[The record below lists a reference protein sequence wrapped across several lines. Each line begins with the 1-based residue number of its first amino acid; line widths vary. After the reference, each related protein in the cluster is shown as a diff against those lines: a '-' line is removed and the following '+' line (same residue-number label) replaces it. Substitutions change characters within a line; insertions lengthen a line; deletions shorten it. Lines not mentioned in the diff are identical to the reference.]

1 MVLPLALG
9 PAVAASAAVLKAK
22 CTFLAG
28 ANATPAC
35 ISKTGQ
41 EKGAPENKTLHVD
54 THASRSSSV
63 HDETSKRSATPR
75 SEHLSQKQ
83 TEASAPRTVRSDD
96 MTSHEQ
102 ERSYR
107 QLIDDAHGT
116 HRAHRGLHATGS
128 VFVSS
133 VDSTNAGSF
142 FMGGNPFK
150 AVLITETS
158 STPQWFKEL
167 ASKHH
172 SICAFGEARCTDGM
186 VMKMLGIS
194 MTEDLPICIVATS
207 YPAAV
212 QRHMYTYVSIYSY
225 VGLHSSDVI
234 WENVSDSCRT

>member
-1 MVLPLALG
+1 MHATEVPATGQSKGQRMADLVPLRLTVVLPLALG

-167 ASKHH
+167 A
-172 SICAFGEARCTDGM
+172 
-186 VMKMLGIS
+186 
-194 MTEDLPICIVATS
+194 
-207 YPAAV
+207 
-212 QRHMYTYVSIYSY
+212 
-225 VGLHSSDVI
+225 
-234 WENVSDSCRT
+234 